1 MASGKKIIGNA
12 AQLMRLKFDEKRN
25 VAYGVY
31 SNYSFVINVI
41 TGNRQRICISVCA
54 CCNGSPVNPAYM
66 NGGVSLPS
74 QVHCSVDKFKTSL
87 VFPIAGN
94 PDSNV
99 NKIADTVRAIT
110 DYFMENGCVNCDEA
124 GVVGFTSVYSVAGK
138 YVLLTDESAK
148 VMYTSLLKESKQE
161 IGKSEN
167 YAGGIIGALLGAFAG
182 ALLFFLVAR
191 LGKIATICGIV
202 MGVAIVFGYEHL
214 GKKFS
219 KVSGVICVFISIVI
233 TYLVFRLNASIIF
246 YKLFEEQNYDIAFSY
261 CFKNTRWIYETA
273 GSISAYNH
281 DFLFMM
287 LVGVGGTLFAIW
299 VEYTSQK
306 TKYEMYRLG

>member
-1 MASGKKIIGNA
+1 MASGKKIIENA
-12 AQLMRLKFDEKRN
+12 AQLLRLKFDEKRI

-31 SNYSFVINVI
+31 SNYSFVINGI
-41 TGNRQRICISVCA
+41 LGNRQRICISVCA
-54 CCNGSPVNPAYM
+54 CCNGAPVNPAYM

-74 QVHCSVDKFKTSL
+74 QVQCSVDKFKTSL
-87 VFPIAGN
+87 VFPVAGN
-94 PDSNV
+94 LDSNV
-99 NKIADTVRAIT
+99 NKIADIVRGIA
-110 DYFMENGCVNCDEA
+110 DYFMANGCVNCDEA
-124 GVVGFTSVYSVAGK
+124 GVVGFTSVYSVTGK
-138 YVLLTDESAK
+138 YALLTDESAK
-148 VMYTSLLKESKQE
+148 VLYASLLKESKQE

-182 ALLFFLVAR
+182 ALLFLLVAR

-202 MGVAIVFGYEHL
+202 MGVAIVFGYEKL

-219 KVSGVICVFISIVI
+219 KVSGVICVLISIVI
-233 TYLVFRLNASIIF
+233 TYLVFRLNAAIIF
-246 YKLFEEQNYDIAFSY
+246 YKLFEEQNYDMAFLY
-261 CFKNTRWIYETA
+261 CFKNIRWMYETA

-281 DFLFMM
+281 DFLCMM